1 VKYRSAS
8 LFYRAFFNKFAIP
21 VCAGAA
27 NLLLINNGNN
37 IDVGSNTVCHLEPCV
52 RDLIIAG

>member
-1 VKYRSAS
+1 MTNITFVLSRI
-8 LFYRAFFNKFAIP
+8 FNKFAIP
-21 VCAGAA
+21 VFAGTA
-27 NLLLINNGNN
+27 NLLLINNGNK